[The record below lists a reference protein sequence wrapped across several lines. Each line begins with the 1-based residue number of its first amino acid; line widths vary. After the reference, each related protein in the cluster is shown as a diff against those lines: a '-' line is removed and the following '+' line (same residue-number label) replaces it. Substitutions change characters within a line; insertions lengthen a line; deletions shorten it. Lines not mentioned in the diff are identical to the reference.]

1 LSLKQK
7 LIVGCLCCAVCL
19 LGLGW
24 PELATRV
31 AASRGGKLQPVP
43 ATAAEAPRTAPR
55 SSANL
60 NLREFTAH
68 FPLSFEQNV
77 GQLDSQAKFS
87 ARGAG
92 YNLFLTSTGALLE
105 FRKDKSFRKKRG
117 ESAGRLQ
124 SRISSSL
131 LGLKLQGA
139 NPQANAIGVDQLSGH
154 RNYFLGNDPAKWRTD
169 VPTFR
174 AVRYE
179 EIYPG
184 ISLTYYGNQQQ
195 LEYDFAIASG
205 ADPQVIRLTF
215 DSGVRPR
222 ISAEGDLVLRSS
234 GGEVRQRKPV
244 VYQEMEG

>member
-1 LSLKQK
+1 M
-7 LIVGCLCCAVCL
+7 AL
-19 LGLGW
+19 LGLCW
-24 PELATRV
+24 SDLATRV
-31 AASRGGKLQPVP
+31 TASRTADKTSVLNLGRPANAPQPDLRSP
-43 ATAAEAPRTAPR
+43 AK
-55 SSANL
+55 L

-68 FPLSFEQNV
+68 LPLSFEQNV
-77 GQLDSQAKFS
+77 GQLDSRAKFS

-105 FRKDKSFRKKRG
+105 LRKNKSLRKTRG
-117 ESAGRLQ
+117 ESADRWQ
-124 SRISSSL
+124 SRTPSSL

-154 RNYFLGNDPAKWRTD
+154 RNYFIGNDPAKWHTN

-195 LEYDFAIASG
+195 LEYDFAIAPG
-205 ADPQVIRLTF
+205 AKVM
-215 DSGVRPR
+215 R
-222 ISAEGDLVLRSS
+222 IDCGCAPGLIAKSYSNCC
-234 GGEVRQRKPV
+234 
-244 VYQEMEG
+244 